1 VDHTTGTSSGFYV
14 YTEASSPNYP
24 NMTALLEGPC
34 VDLSGYNGASWT
46 FSYHMVGTAMG
57 DPVRGGR
64 TRLRHDLGHR
74 GGPRIALRHGIDTT
88 FPFSCREP

>member
-57 DPVRGGR
+57 TLYAEVAPGCGMTWAIVEGR
-64 TRLRHDLGHR
+64 
-74 GGPRIALRHGIDTT
+74 
-88 FPFSCREP
+88 E